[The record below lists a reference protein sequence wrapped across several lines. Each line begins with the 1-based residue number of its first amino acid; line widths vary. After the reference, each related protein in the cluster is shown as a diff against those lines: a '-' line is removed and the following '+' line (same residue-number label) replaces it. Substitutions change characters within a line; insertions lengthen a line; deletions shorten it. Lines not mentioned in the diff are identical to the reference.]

1 MSIFILSKVLPDLYQ
16 YSVVKEI
23 PMQKQEIYQQI
34 SALLIKLFEI
44 DENDISPDAKLYED
58 LELDSIDAVDLVVHL
73 QKSTGR
79 KIKPEMFKSVRTV
92 QDVVDAIDELLNTP
106 AS

>member
-1 MSIFILSKVLPDLYQ
+1 MSIFIRLKVWPDLFQ

-34 SALLIKLFEI
+34 STLLIKLFEI
-44 DENDISPDAKLYED
+44 DEDDISPDAELYED
-58 LELDSIDAVDLVVHL
+58 LDLDSIDAVDLVVHL
-73 QKSTGR
+73 QKITGR
-79 KIKPEMFKSVRTV
+79 KIRPDMFKSVRTV

-106 AS
+106 AA